1 MACRNYFSSQD
12 VSCHVIQ
19 SELLKD
25 CMVWTF
31 SEIFLLLIC
40 QTPFLLSSLLSCF
53 LSLFL
58 AFFFF
63 FKRKRNRE
71 KKGGWEDMNER
82 LNLGVIFLLLH
93 DVKHVWEMFS
103 SSEVICP
110 MQRMLE
116 MKITSQIKIECVVF
130 YLQTQRDIV
139 TLIHRDRMY

>member
-1 MACRNYFSSQD
+1 MA
-12 VSCHVIQ
+12 
-19 SELLKD
+19 
-25 CMVWTF
+25 WTF
-31 SEIFLLLIC
+31 SEILLLLIC
-40 QTPFLLSSLLSCF
+40 QTLPSCLLSCL
-53 LSLFL
+53 LSRFL
-58 AFFFF
+58 AFLFF

-71 KKGGWEDMNER
+71 KKGGWEDMKER

-130 YLQTQRDIV
+130 YLQAHRHSHSYTHSQDIQGNAFHLV
-139 TLIHRDRMY
+139 LDS